1 MKIGPKDFSKA
12 EIHDMAMQLIA
23 ETGQPPNLI
32 RQRLAA
38 QGLHWQIPYVRHD
51 NFRARTRRL
60 KAMGMNICLSCGNGK
75 RIGAPAC
82 DTCLAKKWGP
92 DEPLVSGSIV
102 LP

>member
-51 NFRARTRRL
+51 NFRARSRRL
-60 KAMGMNICLSCGNGK
+60 KQTGKDICLSCGGGK

-82 DTCLAKKWGP
+82 DDCLAAKWGA
-92 DEPLVSGSIV
+92 DPLPITGSII